1 MAKMCYA
8 LWYANWA
15 WLKIF
20 ELLLFA
26 FHLCQLDYVAIWFVA
41 MYRVDWLQI
50 NGSWQTTYMTA
61 CVVLVRGDL
70 YTVACYQ
77 KSAAL
82 STYSAML
89 VKNHSY
95 LLSLFGIHTGCAPLM
110 EILQQ
115 TFYGTKTT
123 IAWLLVGKNSWT
135 CAKLQALSYW
145 IITANCFRDIIF
157 HFVFILFF
165 LSFYSL
171 AGLTD
176 TLHMETVMNLH
187 YWCSRCTI
195 NL

>member
-1 MAKMCYA
+1 MGHGKLHTWRPVWYWWEVIYI
-8 LWYANWA
+8 LWHAIKNQQLFLYRVPC
-15 WLKIF
+15 WLKI
-20 ELLLFA
+20 
-26 FHLCQLDYVAIWFVA
+26 
-41 MYRVDWLQI
+41 
-50 NGSWQTTYMTA
+50 
-61 CVVLVRGDL
+61 
-70 YTVACYQ
+70 
-77 KSAAL
+77 
-82 STYSAML
+82 
-89 VKNHSY
+89 SY

-145 IITANCFRDIIF
+145 IITANSFRDIIF